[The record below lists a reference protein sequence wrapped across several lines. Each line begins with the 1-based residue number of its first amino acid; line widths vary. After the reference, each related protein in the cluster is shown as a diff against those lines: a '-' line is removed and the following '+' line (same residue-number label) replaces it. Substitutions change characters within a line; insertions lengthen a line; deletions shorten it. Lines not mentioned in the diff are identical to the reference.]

1 MALPGHGDKI
11 EAEHLLGSIVFLVL
25 IFALTPLLFSSYS
38 DPPKHYKDLRRRA
51 IESPFPGG
59 ANLNNEK
66 VFIATSIYD
75 EGGKLAGGSWGQAL
89 ADLIHILGPENVFL
103 SVYEDNADE
112 LALGALDNLA
122 QYMTCNQSV
131 VVENFNTS
139 SLPKVSL
146 PDDRQRVRRVAFLAE
161 VRNRALRPLEDPT
174 SDAFETTFDKILFV
188 NDVVFD
194 PIDAANLLFSTNIDK
209 HGKTQYRAA
218 CALDFIDPFKFYDT
232 FATRD
237 LSGFAVG
244 VPIYPWFSN
253 GGDAQSRDDVLKQKD
268 AVRVRSC
275 WGGMVAFEAK
285 WFQKTTPGGPLRFRV
300 ERELWWDASECC
312 LIHADLQELQ
322 PLDSYSMQN
331 NATGIYMNPYIRVAY
346 SDTTLRWLSFTRHF
360 ERILSPV
367 QKLLSFMANRP
378 PYNPRRL
385 DIAGTEVTD
394 RVWVPSAGHEDPDGN
409 QTPQGGGFKDVTRI
423 ASPGGFCGARKLLIL
438 GTPDDDQFRRSG
450 GTKKWWGEPI
460 PPDYGR

>member
-1 MALPGHGDKI
+1 MLTGCPG
-11 EAEHLLGSIVFLVL
+11 
-25 IFALTPLLFSSYS
+25 
-38 DPPKHYKDLRRRA
+38 
-51 IESPFPGG
+51 
-59 ANLNNEK
+59 
-66 VFIATSIYD
+66 
-75 EGGKLAGGSWGQAL
+75 
-89 ADLIHILGPENVFL
+89 
-103 SVYEDNADE
+103 
-112 LALGALDNLA
+112 
-122 QYMTCNQSV
+122 NQSV

-285 WFQKTTPGGPLRFRV
+285 WFQKVNSILPGLSPAKSIPNATPERMAKEISANESASSNFSQTTPGGPLRFRV